1 MADDKRLE
9 HNKKSLEYYYKHR
22 QEILAKGRQ
31 AYHTKKAVKKLTSQ
45 TALRAYNIKTKL
57 DELLIKKEAFKQK
70 LLNEQLTKN
79 NNNNI

>member
-1 MADDKRLE
+1 MVDDKRLE
-9 HNKKSLEYYYKHR
+9 HNKKSLEYYYKYR
-22 QEILAKGRQ
+22 QEILARGRQ
-31 AYHTKKAVKKLTSQ
+31 AYHTKKADKKLTGQ
-45 TALRAYNIKTKL
+45 TAFRAYNIKTKL

>member
-22 QEILAKGRQ
+22 QHILAKGRES
-31 AYHTKKAVKKLTSQ
+31 YHTKKAIKKLTSQ
-45 TALRAYNIKTKL
+45 TALRSYNIKMKL

-70 LLNEQLTKN
+70 LLEEQLTN
-79 NNNNI
+79 NNLGIS

>member
-9 HNKKSLEYYYKHR
+9 HNKKALEYYYKHR
-22 QEILAKGRQ
+22 QHILAKGRQ
-31 AYHTKKAVKKLTSQ
+31 VYHTKKANLKLTGQ

-70 LLNEQLTKN
+70 LLEEQLTN
-79 NNNNI
+79 NNVGIS

>member
-22 QEILAKGRQ
+22 QHILVKGRE
-31 AYHTKKAVKKLTSQ
+31 AYHTKKAIKKITSQ
-45 TALRAYNIKTKL
+45 TALRAYNIKMKL

-70 LLNEQLTKN
+70 LLEEQLTN
-79 NNNNI
+79 NNLGIS